1 MPLLGPSQAAP
12 TIAPRLSVVRGALKR
27 FAQCTRARLL
37 DSTGSRPSR
46 PRRDFTSR
54 AACGAAEHP
63 QEATISMS
71 SQQTT
76 ITTPGIWRRLW
87 LWLPDTV
94 DRRVIAAAWATLVV
108 QIGIV
113 GTGGLVRLTGSGL
126 GCDTWPRCSADS
138 FVPVPEVSGVHG
150 FIEFGNRLLT
160 FVLVA
165 VAILTFLFVV
175 RMRRERRDLFWL
187 SLLIGLYVPLQ
198 AVIGGI
204 TVLTGLNP
212 YVVGLHY
219 FASVLLVALAA
230 ALVVR
235 VYAVPGP
242 RALAVPRW
250 YAVVTH
256 TTSAFVLLTVVVGIL
271 VTGSGP
277 HAGDGGAARNGL
289 NPELMQHIHA
299 WPGYITFALTL
310 VLVAGSW
317 RTPPALRLRL
327 WTLLLLAVEFVQIA
341 VGLWQARTGLPI
353 VLVNIHMVL
362 AVALVAAMTAVVMN
376 LKAPVGAN
384 AAHR

>member
-1 MPLLGPSQAAP
+1 
-12 TIAPRLSVVRGALKR
+12 
-27 FAQCTRARLL
+27 
-37 DSTGSRPSR
+37 
-46 PRRDFTSR
+46 
-54 AACGAAEHP
+54 
-63 QEATISMS
+63 MS
-71 SQQTT
+71 AQQTT
-76 ITTPGIWRRLW
+76 TAPTGIWRRLW

-94 DRRVIAAAWATLVV
+94 DRRVVAAAWATLVV

-126 GCDTWPRCSADS
+126 GCDTWPRCSEDS

-165 VAILTFLFVV
+165 VAIITFLFVV

-187 SLLIGLYVPLQ
+187 SLLIGLYVPVQ

-242 RALAVPRW
+242 RARAVPRW

-256 TTSAFVLLTVVVGIL
+256 LTSAFVLLTVVVGIL

-299 WPGYITFALTL
+299 WPAYITFALTL

-317 RTPPALRLRL
+317 RTPAALRLRL
-327 WTLLLLAVEFVQIA
+327 WTLLLLAVEVVQIA

-362 AVALVAAMTAVVMN
+362 AVALVAAMTAVVMH
-376 LKAPVGAN
+376 LKAPVGTV
-384 AAHR
+384 AHS